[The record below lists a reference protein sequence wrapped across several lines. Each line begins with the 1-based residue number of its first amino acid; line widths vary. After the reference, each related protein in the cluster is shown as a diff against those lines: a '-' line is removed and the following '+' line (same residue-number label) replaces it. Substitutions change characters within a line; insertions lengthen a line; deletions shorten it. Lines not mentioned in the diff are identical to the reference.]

1 MEYTKR
7 FLYQSNQWYNDG
19 LKKAN
24 IRDLSGAIASLKK
37 SLQYNRDNVPARNLL
52 GLMYYGR
59 GEVAEAL
66 VEWIISKS
74 IKTHGNIATYYIK
87 KVQESPSELDMVNQ
101 AIKKYNQ
108 CLMYCQQGG
117 EDLAAIQL
125 SKVIAAHPT
134 FLKAYQLLALIYM
147 EAEQYAKARQMIRRA
162 HKLDTTNE
170 ITLRYMHELKQ
181 LRNDKAAKIKENKE
195 QAVSYKLGNET
206 IIQPVSATLKDNA
219 TMMTILNIVIG
230 IIVGAAVIWFLF
242 VPSVKQKI
250 TQKTNKEVIAYSEQI
265 AAKES
270 EIDLLNKELAEY
282 KATSDATANEMA
294 IAQGTK
300 GSYEGL
306 VAAIAHFNQEK
317 YNWATLADE
326 LLAIQTE
333 SLGEVGTATYN
344 QIAEVVFED
353 QCSKLFVAAQKSYNV
368 ANYGTVIE
376 KMERVVKMK
385 EGYADGKALLLLMN
399 AYQKNGNT
407 EQATAIYNRI
417 LELYPESALATE
429 ASTAMGVTPAAG
441 QAQSGQGQT
450 GQGQSSQGQS
460 GQGQGQSSQGQSSQE
475 GQAGQTQES
484 GTQENQAQ

>member
-1 MEYTKR
+1 MEYTKK

-24 IRDLSGAIASLKK
+24 IRDLSGAIVSLKK

-52 GLMYYGR
+52 GLVYYGR
-59 GEVAEAL
+59 GEVVEAL
-66 VEWIISKS
+66 VEWIISKN

-87 KVQESPSELDMVNQ
+87 KVQESPSELETINQ

-125 SKVIAAHPT
+125 RKVIAAHPT
-134 FLKAYQLLALIYM
+134 FVKAYQLLALLYM
-147 EAEQYAKARQMIRRA
+147 ETEQYAKARQMIRRA
-162 HKLDTTNE
+162 HKLDTTND

-181 LRNDKAAKIKENKE
+181 LRNDKAAKLKEGKE

-219 TMMTILNIVIG
+219 TMLTILNIVIG
-230 IIVGAAVIWFLF
+230 IVVGAAVIWFLI
-242 VPSVKQKI
+242 VPTVKQNM
-250 TQKTNKEVIAYSEQI
+250 TTKTNKEVIAYSEQI

-270 EIDLLNKELAEY
+270 EIDLLNKELEQY
-282 KATSDATANEMA
+282 KAASEATATEMA
-294 IAQGTK
+294 VAQGTK
-300 GSYEGL
+300 SSYEGL
-306 VAAIAHFNQEK
+306 VAVIAHYNQEK

-333 SLGEVGTATYN
+333 SLGETGKATYDA
-344 QIAEVVFED
+344 IAKEVFED
-353 QCSKLFVAAQKSYNV
+353 QCSKLYETAQKSYDV

-376 KMERVVKMK
+376 KMERVIKMK

-399 AYQKNGNT
+399 AYQKNGNAD
-407 EQATAIYNRI
+407 QATTIYNRI
-417 LELYPESALATE
+417 LELYPNTELATE
-429 ASTAMGVTPAAG
+429 AMTAMGGAA
-441 QAQSGQGQT
+441 QT
-450 GQGQSSQGQS
+450 QD
-460 GQGQGQSSQGQSSQE
+460 
-475 GQAGQTQES
+475 GQTQS
-484 GTQENQAQ
+484 DQTQGGQSQENQNQGTQAQ

>member
-24 IRDLSGAIASLKK
+24 IRDLSGAIVSLKK
-37 SLQYNRDNVPARNLL
+37 SLYYNRDNVPARNLL

-66 VEWIISKS
+66 VEWIISKN
-74 IKTHGNIATYYIK
+74 IKTSGNIATYYIK
-87 KVQESPSELDMVNQ
+87 KVQESPSELDVINQ

-125 SKVIAAHPT
+125 TKVVAAHPT
-134 FLKAYQLLALIYM
+134 FLKAYQLLALLYM

-170 ITLRYMHELKQ
+170 TTLRYMHELKQ
-181 LRNDKAAKIKENKE
+181 LRNDKAAKIKESKE

-206 IIQPVSATLKDNA
+206 IIQPVSSTLKDNA
-219 TMMTILNIVIG
+219 TMLTILNIAIG
-230 IIVGAAVIWFLF
+230 IIVGAAVVWFLF
-242 VPSVKQKI
+242 VPSVKQKV
-250 TQKTNKEVIAYSEQI
+250 TMKTNKEVIQYSEQI

-270 EIDLLNKELAEY
+270 EIDLLNKELSEY
-282 KATSDATANEMA
+282 KAASDATANEMA

-300 GSYEGL
+300 SSYEGL
-306 VAAIAHFNQEK
+306 VAAIAHYNQEN
-317 YNWATLADE
+317 YNWSTLADE
-326 LLAIQTE
+326 LLAIQTD
-333 SLGEVGTATYN
+333 SLGEVGKATYD

-353 QCSKLFVAAQKSYNV
+353 QCKKLYESSQKSYEV
-368 ANYGTVIE
+368 ANYGTVIQ
-376 KMERVVKMK
+376 KMEQVVKMK
-385 EGYADGKALLLLMN
+385 EGYADGKALLLLMS

-407 EQATAIYNRI
+407 DQATAMYNRI
-417 LELYPESALATE
+417 MELYPNTELATE
-429 ASTAMGVTPAAG
+429 AATVMGVTPSAG
-441 QAQSGQGQT
+441 QAQEGTQT
-450 GQGQSSQGQS
+450 QD
-460 GQGQGQSSQGQSSQE
+460 
-475 GQAGQTQES
+475 GQTQGDNAQ
-484 GTQENQAQ
+484 GTQTQ